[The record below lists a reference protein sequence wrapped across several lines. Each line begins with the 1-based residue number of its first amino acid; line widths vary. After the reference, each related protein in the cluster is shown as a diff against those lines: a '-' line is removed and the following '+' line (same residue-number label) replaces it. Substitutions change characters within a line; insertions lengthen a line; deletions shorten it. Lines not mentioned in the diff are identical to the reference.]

1 MLKQGVFLRKTA
13 AVKSVLNETC
23 LNKISYLVAR
33 MNVNDSGIK
42 KCLIG
47 ESYHFCR
54 LKCCLRGCG
63 GEVRGLMVLQKLVSA
78 CCNQIAKKAEI
89 KLSSRKI
96 CHTT

>member
-54 LKCCLRGCG
+54 LKCCLRGWG
-63 GEVRGLMVLQKLVSA
+63 GQGIDGASKISFCLL
-78 CCNQIAKKAEI
+78 
-89 KLSSRKI
+89 LSDCEKG
-96 CHTT
+96 

>member
-23 LNKISYLVAR
+23 LNKISSYFVAR

-47 ESYHFCR
+47 ESYHFC
-54 LKCCLRGCG
+54 CF
-63 GEVRGLMVLQKLVSA
+63 
-78 CCNQIAKKAEI
+78 
-89 KLSSRKI
+89 
-96 CHTT
+96 